1 MKQTFS
7 KSLIVNDYRRNT
19 FIHWLPIFLFVIG
32 CQTNN
37 MSIDNDTAAKE
48 YEIGKN
54 RYTLAIDSDTREY
67 YVHVPSIYDANTP
80 TPVVFMLHGTSGDG
94 EKFYN
99 ISGWKEVGEVENIL
113 TVYPSSWRHCIIDD
127 GQVKNTT
134 KWHVYP
140 GSFEY
145 CSGEIPRDDINSLKQ
160 IIIELKQR
168 FNVDSKRMYL
178 AGFSNGG
185 QMAGRCA
192 VEMSDMFAA
201 IVEASGT
208 LPRDTTFVP
217 RRKLP
222 VIYQLGNSDDGWLEA
237 LGLDSSIPMASFEI
251 LLNLPAFGGIVR
263 THTSTLGLDSTY
275 TLSGDTNSVL
285 TATFEAVPPN
295 PAQKFHF
302 VLIKDLGHN
311 YPNGTNHPL
320 QGAEI
325 HWDWMKQFTLP

>member
-7 KSLIVNDYRRNT
+7 KSLIVDNYRRNT
-19 FIHWLPIFLFVIG
+19 LIYLLTIFIFG
-32 CQTNN
+32 CQTDD
-37 MSIDNDTAAKE
+37 MSVNSDPAARE
-48 YEIGKN
+48 YDIGKN
-54 RYTLAIDSDTREY
+54 RYTLTIAGDVREY
-67 YVHVPSIYDANTP
+67 YVHVPSIYDPNQP

-99 ISGWKEVGEVENIL
+99 ISGWKEVGEAENIL
-113 TVYPSSWRHCIIDD
+113 TVYPSSWRYCIIDD

-134 KWHVYP
+134 KWTVYP

-145 CSGEIPRDDINSLKQ
+145 CSGEIPRDDIHFLKQ
-160 IIIELKQR
+160 IILELKQR
-168 FNVDSKRMYL
+168 FKVDDKRMYL

-192 VEMSDMFAA
+192 VQMSDVFAA

-217 RRKLP
+217 MRKLP
-222 VIYQLGNSDDGWLEA
+222 VIYQMGNSEDGWLEA
-237 LGLDSSIPMASFEI
+237 LGITSNIPMTSFET
-251 LLNLPAFGGIVR
+251 LLNNPSPFRDIAS
-263 THTSTLGLDSTY
+263 THTSTLGLASTY

-295 PAQKFHF
+295 QTQEFKF
-302 VLIKDLGHN
+302 VLIKGMEHN